1 MQIHTNKNPST
12 GFSLILCGLLFF
24 VFIISCGEDTYA
36 PKPHGYFRI
45 QLPEKAYRSYDTTFP
60 YTFNYPEY
68 AKISFDKYTQREPF
82 WLNIDFPQFK
92 GRIHLSY
99 KNVKGNNLY
108 NLMEDSRNMV
118 FKHAPK
124 ALGIRE
130 SVVIDDERRV
140 YGMVYGI
147 EGRDAAS
154 PFQFYLTD
162 STDHFLRGSLYFNVV
177 PNNDSL
183 EPVIEFI
190 IQDIDE
196 MIKTLSWK

>member
-1 MQIHTNKNPST
+1 
-12 GFSLILCGLLFF
+12 
-24 VFIISCGEDTYA
+24 
-36 PKPHGYFRI
+36 
-45 QLPEKAYRSYDTTFP
+45 
-60 YTFNYPEY
+60 
-68 AKISFDKYTQREPF
+68 
-82 WLNIDFPQFK
+82 
-92 GRIHLSY
+92 
-99 KNVKGNNLY
+99 
-108 NLMEDSRNMV
+108 MV

-162 STDHFLRGSLYFNVV
+162 STDHFIRGSLYFNVV